1 VTLAKSAFI
10 SHYEQ
15 NSEIMSIPGSFDGL
29 PVNKL
34 FENLAAEAID

>member
-1 VTLAKSAFI
+1 
-10 SHYEQ
+10 
-15 NSEIMSIPGSFDGL
+15 MSIPGSFDGL